1 MILNQPEKQRKKI
14 ALVANSAWSLY
25 NFRMDLIRHL
35 LIRFDVLIIAPSDEF
50 TVELT
55 KAGCSFLNIRFN
67 NRSENPLLDYG
78 LYQALKKIYQTVQ
91 PDFIFHYVIK
101 PNIYG
106 SMAAA
111 KTGIQSVAVV
121 TGLGYTF
128 DRRNWLNRVVSF
140 LYRRAFKKAQE
151 VWFLNEEDAN
161 LFIEKKLVGA
171 GKIKILP
178 GEGINTAHFF
188 PQAHRP
194 VARTKAF
201 QFLMGTRLL
210 KSKGVGVYVDA
221 ARILKN
227 KYRDIRF
234 ELIGFFE
241 KHHPDSISES
251 ELKYWQKKGVIHY
264 GGFAKDVRP
273 FLRQADCFVF
283 PSFYHE
289 GIPRCLLEAAAMEI
303 PIITS
308 LITGCKE
315 VVREG
320 ENGFLCAPNQVRDLV
335 NRMEEMMALPAVRR
349 TEMGKNGRALVTE
362 KFGIE
367 RILAEYDKTLQVLE
381 DPETTSIKNQV
392 F

>member
-1 MILNQPEKQRKKI
+1 MIVNQPEQQRKKI
-14 ALVANSAWSLY
+14 ALVANSAWSVY

-35 LIRFDVLIIAPSDEF
+35 LLSFEVLIIAPKDDFAE
-50 TVELT
+50 ELIH
-55 KAGCSFLNIRFN
+55 AGCSFLDIHFN
-67 NRSENPLLDYG
+67 NRSENPLRDYN
-78 LYQALKKIYQTVQ
+78 LYKSLERIYQAEK

-111 KTGIQSVAVV
+111 RCGIRSVAVI

-128 DRRNWLNRVVSF
+128 DRHNWLNRIVSF
-140 LYRRAFKKAQE
+140 LYRKALKKASE
-151 VWFLNEEDAN
+151 VWFLNQEDAEV
-161 LFIEKKLVGA
+161 FAQRKLVNPS
-171 GKIKILP
+171 KIRILP

-188 PQAHRP
+188 PQANKS
-194 VARTKAF
+194 VARSKAF

-210 KSKGVGVYVDA
+210 RSKGVGVYVEA

-227 KYRDIRF
+227 KHRDIRF

-241 KHHPDSISES
+241 KNHPDSISES
-251 ELKYWQKKGVIHY
+251 ELRHWQKKGIIHY
-264 GGFAKDVRP
+264 GGFARDVRP

-308 LITGCKE
+308 VNTGCKE
-315 VVREG
+315 VVQEG
-320 ENGFLCAPNQVRDLV
+320 VNGFLTVPNNARDLAA
-335 NRMEEMMALPAVRR
+335 RMEEMMMLTAGRR
-349 TEMGKNGRALVTE
+349 IELGQNGRKLVSE
-362 KFGIE
+362 RFGIE
-367 RILAEYDKTLQVLE
+367 KILLEYDRALISLK
-381 DPETTSIKNQV
+381 SKA
-392 F
+392 

>member
-1 MILNQPEKQRKKI
+1 MIAIQPEKDKKKI

-35 LIRFDVLIIAPSDEF
+35 LGRFEVLIIAPEDEF
-50 TVELT
+50 AAELQR
-55 KAGCSFLNIRFN
+55 AGCRFLNIRFN
-67 NRSENPLLDYG
+67 NRSENPLQDYS
-78 LYQALKKIYQTVQ
+78 LYQALKKIYEREK
-91 PDFIFHYVIK
+91 PDLIFHYVIK

-106 SMAAA
+106 SLAAA
-111 KTGIQSVAVV
+111 KTGILSVAVI

-128 DRRNWLNRVVSF
+128 DRRNWLNRIVSF
-140 LYRRAFKKAQE
+140 LYRRALKKAHE
-151 VWFLNEEDAN
+151 VWFLNQEDAH
-161 LFIEKKLVGA
+161 LFVDRKLVNA
-171 GKIKILP
+171 QKIKILP
-178 GEGINTAHFF
+178 GEGINTEYFF
-188 PQAHRP
+188 PQTHKP

-210 KSKGVGVYVDA
+210 RSKGVGVYVEA

-227 KYRDIRF
+227 KYRDVRF

-251 ELKYWQKKGVIHY
+251 ELRYWQKKDLIHY

-273 FLRQADCFVF
+273 FLRQADCFIF

-289 GIPRCLLEAAAMEI
+289 GIPRCLLEAAAMEV

-308 LITGCKE
+308 LNTGCKE

-320 ENGFLCAPNQVRDLV
+320 ENGFLCTPKSSASLAA
-335 NRMEEMMALPAVRR
+335 RMEEMMALSSDIRAG
-349 TEMGKNGRALVTE
+349 MGRKGRELVSN

-367 RILAEYDKTLQVLE
+367 RILAEYDQTLSLLQ
-381 DPETTSIKNQV
+381 P
-392 F
+392 

>member
-1 MILNQPEKQRKKI
+1 MIVNRPEKERKKI

-25 NFRMDLIRHL
+25 NFRMDLILHL
-35 LIRFDVLIIAPSDEF
+35 LRRFAVLIVAPGDEF
-50 TVELT
+50 TTELT
-55 KAGCSFLNIRFN
+55 KAGCSFINIEFN

-78 LYQALKKIYQTVQ
+78 LYRSLKKIYETER

-111 KTGIQSVAVV
+111 KAGIRSVAVV

-128 DRRNWLNRVVSF
+128 DRRNWLNRIVSF
-140 LYRRAFKKAQE
+140 LYRRAFIKALE
-151 VWFLNEEDAN
+151 VWFLNQDDAS
-161 LFIEKKLVGA
+161 LFVERKLVDER
-171 GKIKILP
+171 KIKILP
-178 GEGINTAHFF
+178 GEGINTSYFF
-188 PQAHRP
+188 PQTHKP

-210 KSKGVGVYVDA
+210 KSKGVGVYVEA
-221 ARILKN
+221 ARIMKN
-227 KYRDIRF
+227 KYQDIRF

-241 KHHPDSISES
+241 KHHPDSIAES
-251 ELKYWQKKGVIHY
+251 ELKYWQKKGVIQY
-264 GGFAKDVRP
+264 SGFAKDVRP

-308 LITGCKE
+308 LNTGCRE

-320 ENGFLCAPNQVRDLV
+320 ENGFLCLPNHVSDLV
-335 NRMEEMMALPAVRR
+335 RRMEEMMTLSTSRR
-349 TEMGKNGRALVTE
+349 REMGNKGRLLVSE
-362 KFGIE
+362 KFGIDK
-367 RILAEYDKTLQVLE
+367 ILSEYDKTLRVLE
-381 DPETTSIKNQV
+381 EGSGEQIRV